1 MRVAPFRMLLLFPA
15 LLAGAATA
23 AIAQPLHEAEL
34 VKALRAGGLVV
45 IVRHGATH
53 ADQADVDPLHVDQPG
68 NEAKQRQLNDKGR
81 AAARAWNEAIKRMG
95 IRVGKVYS
103 SKFQR
108 AQETAKLA
116 FGEPQTTFDVS
127 EGGLVVSSDENIRR
141 AQAMRKMAGTAPEP
155 GTNTFIVT
163 HRPNLMDAFGKDW
176 FDVKEGEASVFEP
189 DGKGGSRVIGRV
201 LSDQWTALAARTP
214 K

>member
-1 MRVAPFRMLLLFPA
+1 MRVAPFRMLFPA

-23 AIAQPLHEAEL
+23 AIAQPLPEADL

-45 IVRHGATH
+45 IVRHGATY

-68 NEAKQRQLNDKGR
+68 NEAKQRHLNDKGR

-108 AQETAKLA
+108 AQETARLA
-116 FGEPQTTFDVS
+116 FGEPQTTFDLS
-127 EGGLVVSSDENIRR
+127 EGGLVVSSDENKRR

-176 FDVKEGEASVFEP
+176 FDAKEGEASVFRP
-189 DGKGGSRVIGRV
+189 DGKGGFQTLGRIV
-201 LSDQWTALAARTP
+201 SERWSSLAEKYP